1 MELSGPV
8 NKPEWTN
15 RNGSIESDREKQAL
29 SEEER
34 KAEKPEYAASAEKK
48 AGKKKRRGLAV
59 FSAGALAGA
68 LLMAAGLNAWSGNVL
83 FSKRI
88 LSAQTAQK
96 AEVLKQL
103 IEEHYYKADEV
114 TDEQL
119 EEGIYKGML
128 EALDDPYSVYYTTE
142 EVEKLN
148 ETISGTYTGIGA
160 YVSRDSSTGCP
171 KIAGVIAGAPAE
183 KAGLQTDDILWKA
196 DGELLQDL
204 ELDMAVSRIKGEKGT
219 VVHLT
224 VIRDGKEMEFDVTRD
239 EVHSETVAGK
249 MLENQIGYLQIA
261 EFDDVTPEQFTE
273 ELEKLQDQGIKGLIV
288 DLRNNPG
295 GTVEAVTSIAQHLI
309 PEGLVFYMQY
319 PDGSRKEYKAEG
331 TEYVDLPIAVLVN
344 GNSASASEILSSAI
358 QDSGAGT
365 VIGTQTYGKGVVQ
378 TIQPLTDGSAV
389 KITIAKYF
397 TPKGNDINKKGITPD
412 VEAELSGDITDWAE
426 LTHEEDTQLQTALK
440 ELGQN

>member
-1 MELSGPV
+1 M
-8 NKPEWTN
+8 
-15 RNGSIESDREKQAL
+15 

-68 LLMAAGLNAWSGNVL
+68 FLMAAGLNAWSGNVL
-83 FSKRI
+83 FSKGI

-119 EEGIYKGML
+119 EEGFYKGML

-183 KAGLQTDDILWKA
+183 KAGLQADDILWKA

-219 VVHLT
+219 AVHLT
-224 VIRDGKEMEFDVTRD
+224 VIRDGKEMEFDVTRE

-273 ELEKLQDQGIKGLIV
+273 ELEKLQDQGMKGLIV

-319 PDGSRKEYKAEG
+319 PDGRRKEYKAEG
-331 TEYVDLPIAVLVN
+331 TEYIDLPIAVLVN

-365 VIGTQTYGKGVVQ
+365 VVGTQTYGKGVVQ
-378 TIQPLTDGSAV
+378 TVYSLQDGTEVKLT
-389 KITIAKYF
+389 ICEYF
-397 TPKGNDINKKGITPD
+397 TRNGNEIHQIGVTPD
-412 VEAELSGDITDWAE
+412 QEVEFDSGEYRNSGTDN
-426 LTHEEDTQLQTALK
+426 QLETAIKTISEKIGLNLNK
-440 ELGQN
+440 NN